1 MKNLFEK
8 VVSRIDAATL
18 RERVLLFLAAAV
30 VLVAVMDSVFISPVA
45 ERDRK
50 LRAAIAGNQ
59 AELDN
64 TENYIRTM
72 VSARGGDPDGP
83 TRARQRELTGQLAQL
98 DAQILQEQE
107 RFTSPERMRKM
118 LEETLQATREV
129 QLIQMK
135 TLPAESIAESTPKS
149 AGAKGEEHTRIFRHG
164 FELTVSGSYS
174 DLYAYLR
181 YLEKLPQMYWGRA
194 VFAVDEHPRS
204 TLTLTVYTLSL
215 DRVWIQ
221 V

>member
-1 MKNLFEK
+1 MKKLVEK
-8 VVSRIDAATL
+8 ILSRIDAATL

-30 VLVAVMDSVFISPVA
+30 VLVAIADSAFISPVA
-45 ERDRK
+45 ERQRK

-64 TENYIRTM
+64 IENYIRDM
-72 VSARGGDPDGP
+72 VRARGVDPDAP
-83 TRARQRELTGQLAQL
+83 TRARQQELAGQLARL
-98 DAQILQEQE
+98 EAQIAQEQE

-118 LEETLQATREV
+118 LEETLQATQGV
-129 QLIQMK
+129 QLVQMK
-135 TLPAESIAESTPKS
+135 SLPAESLAESAPGP
-149 AGAKGEEHTRIFRHG
+149 AGAKGEERARIFRHG
-164 FELTVSGSYS
+164 FELTVSGSYA

-181 YLEKLPQMYWGRA
+181 YLEKLPRMYWGRA

-215 DRVWIQ
+215 DRVWIR